1 MDREQGVTWPGHEA
15 EARRLGIELIQN
27 GIFRGLPRHAF
38 GVIHIDV
45 PSHHKMGVNARHPSR
60 KYKTMTMKEIRALP
74 IRELAAPDCALF
86 MWSSG
91 CWLDQHI
98 SVMKGWGFRF
108 TTRAFLW
115 PKMKKDYIDA
125 LFLEQDAFIA
135 TGYTTRKQT
144 EDCLLGKRGHPKR
157 ISKSVREL
165 MFAGRREHSR
175 KPDQTFDR
183 IQALYPGPYLDIF
196 GRESR
201 PGWTVW
207 GNEATK
213 FDPADSRGAL

>member
-1 MDREQGVTWPGHEA
+1 MTLFSE
-15 EARRLGIELIQN
+15 
-27 GIFRGLPRHAF
+27 LPRKHF

-45 PSHHKMGVNARHPSR
+45 PSHHKMGVSSRHPST
-60 KYKTMTMKEIRALP
+60 KYRTMPMKEIRALP
-74 IRELAAPDCALF
+74 IKALAAKDCALF

-98 SVMKGWGFRF
+98 SVARGWGFRF
-108 TTRAFLW
+108 CTRAFLW
-115 PKMKKDYIDA
+115 PKMKKDYVDA
-125 LFLEQDAFIA
+125 LFLEEDAFIA

-144 EDCLLGKRGHPKR
+144 EDCLLFKTGNPKR
-157 ISKSVREL
+157 ISKSIREL
-165 MFAGRREHSR
+165 IFAARREHSR
-175 KPDQTFDR
+175 KPDQTFAR
-183 IQALYPGPYLDIF
+183 IEALYPGPYLDIF

-213 FDPADSRGAL
+213 FDEASCG